1 MTARSA
7 IFYLRNNFCGFVD
20 FRFCY
25 FNSQDFNL
33 SPVLLPFLP
42 KGENNRRYS
51 TMKEFQKG
59 ILDSDKV
66 ITAENVQRMG
76 EVIAL
81 CAIKTVIVRGGKDLH
96 YLYKGLLRDVN
107 RSENDVS
114 RYSDG
119 YEIAQ
124 EAMLFLCQ
132 HMGKRLDDVYVTKT
146 GRKITI
152 KQACFSVA
160 DRYLAKNFV
169 APMLNTTSLN
179 EQIMTEPEIID
190 DEQKNDYTAYDGLIS
205 KMHLTAVEYETL
217 SILMAGFTML
227 QIGKIL
233 NVNRTTIWRR
243 QNSIRKKYM
252 RATNSHQK

>member
-1 MTARSA
+1 
-7 IFYLRNNFCGFVD
+7 
-20 FRFCY
+20 
-25 FNSQDFNL
+25 
-33 SPVLLPFLP
+33 
-42 KGENNRRYS
+42 
-51 TMKEFQKG
+51 MKEFQKG
-59 ILDSDKV
+59 ILDNDRV
-66 ITAENVQRMG
+66 ITENNVQKMG

-96 YLYKGLLRDVN
+96 NLYKGLLHDVN
-107 RSENDVS
+107 RSENDMS

-132 HMGKRLDDVYVTKT
+132 HMGKRLDDVYYTKT
-146 GRKITI
+146 DRKTTI

-169 APMLNTTSLN
+169 SPMLNTTSLN
-179 EQIMTEPEIID
+179 EQIAVESETILEE
-190 DEQKNDYTAYDGLIS
+190 EQKNDYTAFDRLMA
-205 KMHLTAVEYETL
+205 KMKLTAVEQETL

-252 RATNSHQK
+252 AALQ

>member
-1 MTARSA
+1 
-7 IFYLRNNFCGFVD
+7 
-20 FRFCY
+20 
-25 FNSQDFNL
+25 
-33 SPVLLPFLP
+33 
-42 KGENNRRYS
+42 
-51 TMKEFQKG
+51 MKEVNKG
-59 ILDSDKV
+59 ILDNDMV
-66 ITAENVQRMG
+66 ISAENVQCMG

-96 YLYKGLLRDVN
+96 NLYKGLLRDIK
-107 RSENDVS
+107 RSDGDMS

-132 HMGKRLDDVYVTKT
+132 HMGKRLDDVYYTKT

-169 APMLNTTSLN
+169 SHMLNTTSLN
-179 EQIMTEPEIID
+179 EQIATEHETILD
-190 DEQKNDYTAYDGLIS
+190 NEQKNDYTAFDGLMS
-205 KMHLTAVEYETL
+205 KMKLTAVEYETL

-227 QIGKIL
+227 QMGKIL

-243 QNSIRKKYM
+243 QNSIRKKYLL
-252 RATNSHQK
+252 ATSF

>member
-1 MTARSA
+1 
-7 IFYLRNNFCGFVD
+7 
-20 FRFCY
+20 
-25 FNSQDFNL
+25 
-33 SPVLLPFLP
+33 
-42 KGENNRRYS
+42 
-51 TMKEFQKG
+51 MKEFQKG
-59 ILDSDKV
+59 ILDNDKV
-66 ITAENVQRMG
+66 ITEENIQRMG

-96 YLYKGLLRDVN
+96 NLYKGLLRDIN
-107 RSENDVS
+107 RVGDDIS

-132 HMGKRLDDVYVTKT
+132 HMGKRLDDAYHTKT

-160 DRYLAKNFV
+160 DRYLAKNYV
-169 APMLNTTSLN
+169 APMLNTISLK
-179 EQIMTEPEIID
+179 EQITTEPETILD
-190 DEQKNDYTAYDGLIS
+190 EEQKNDYTAFDGLIS
-205 KMHLTAVEYETL
+205 KMKMTAVEHETL

-243 QNSIRKKYM
+243 RMSIQRKYALAANSL
-252 RATNSHQK
+252 

>member
-1 MTARSA
+1 
-7 IFYLRNNFCGFVD
+7 
-20 FRFCY
+20 
-25 FNSQDFNL
+25 
-33 SPVLLPFLP
+33 
-42 KGENNRRYS
+42 
-51 TMKEFQKG
+51 MKEFQKG
-59 ILDSDKV
+59 ILDNDRV
-66 ITAENVQRMG
+66 ITENNVQRMG

-96 YLYKGLLRDVN
+96 NLYKGLLHDVN
-107 RSENDVS
+107 RSNDEMS
-114 RYSDG
+114 RFSDG

-132 HMGKRLDDVYVTKT
+132 HMDKRLDDVYVTKT

-160 DRYLAKNFV
+160 DRYLAKNFIS
-169 APMLNTTSLN
+169 PILNTISLN
-179 EQIMTEPEIID
+179 ERITTEPETIPD
-190 DEQKNDYTAYDGLIS
+190 DEQKNDYTVFDGLVA
-205 KMHLTAVEYETL
+205 KMKLTAVEHETL

-243 QNSIRKKYM
+243 QNSIKQKYIS
-252 RATNSHQK
+252 AFC

>member
-1 MTARSA
+1 
-7 IFYLRNNFCGFVD
+7 
-20 FRFCY
+20 
-25 FNSQDFNL
+25 
-33 SPVLLPFLP
+33 
-42 KGENNRRYS
+42 
-51 TMKEFQKG
+51 MKEFQKG
-59 ILDSDKV
+59 VLDNDRV
-66 ITAENVQRMG
+66 ISAENVQRMG

-96 YLYKGLLRDVN
+96 NLYKGLLRDIN
-107 RSENDVS
+107 RADDDIS

-132 HMGKRLDDVYVTKT
+132 HLGKRLNDVYYTKT

-160 DRYLAKNFV
+160 DRYLAKNYV
-169 APMLNTTSLN
+169 TPMLNTTSLD
-179 EQIMTEPEIID
+179 ERITAEPETILD
-190 DEQKNDYTAYDGLIS
+190 DEQKNDYTAFDGLVA
-205 KMHLTAVEYETL
+205 KMKLTAVEYETL

-252 RATNSHQK
+252 AALK

>member
-1 MTARSA
+1 
-7 IFYLRNNFCGFVD
+7 
-20 FRFCY
+20 
-25 FNSQDFNL
+25 
-33 SPVLLPFLP
+33 
-42 KGENNRRYS
+42 
-51 TMKEFQKG
+51 MKEFQKG
-59 ILDSDKV
+59 ILDNDKV

-96 YLYKGLLRDVN
+96 NLYKGLLRDIN
-107 RSENDVS
+107 RADDDMSC
-114 RYSDG
+114 YSDG
-119 YEIAQ
+119 YDIAQ

-132 HMGKRLDDVYVTKT
+132 HMGKRLDEVYVTKT

-160 DRYLAKNFV
+160 DRYLSKNYV

-179 EQIMTEPEIID
+179 EQIMTEPETILEE
-190 DEQKNDYTAYDGLIS
+190 EQKNDYVAFDGLVA
-205 KMHLTAVEYETL
+205 KMKLTAVEHETL

-227 QIGKIL
+227 QIGRIL

-243 QNSIRKKYM
+243 QNSIRKKYLHV
-252 RATNSHQK
+252 TNPF

>member
-1 MTARSA
+1 
-7 IFYLRNNFCGFVD
+7 
-20 FRFCY
+20 
-25 FNSQDFNL
+25 
-33 SPVLLPFLP
+33 
-42 KGENNRRYS
+42 
-51 TMKEFQKG
+51 MKEVNKG
-59 ILDSDKV
+59 ILDNDMV
-66 ITAENVQRMG
+66 ISAENVQCMG

-96 YLYKGLLRDVN
+96 NLYKGLLRDIK
-107 RSENDVS
+107 RSDGDMS

-132 HMGKRLDDVYVTKT
+132 HMGKRLNDVYYTKT

-169 APMLNTTSLN
+169 SHMLNTTSLN
-179 EQIMTEPEIID
+179 EQIATEHETILD
-190 DEQKNDYTAYDGLIS
+190 NEQKNDYTAFDGLMS
-205 KMHLTAVEYETL
+205 KMKLTVVEYETL

-243 QNSIRKKYM
+243 QNSIRKKYLL
-252 RATNSHQK
+252 ATSF

>member
-1 MTARSA
+1 
-7 IFYLRNNFCGFVD
+7 
-20 FRFCY
+20 
-25 FNSQDFNL
+25 
-33 SPVLLPFLP
+33 
-42 KGENNRRYS
+42 
-51 TMKEFQKG
+51 MKKFQKG
-59 ILDSDKV
+59 ILDNDRV

-96 YLYKGLLRDVN
+96 NLYKGLLRDVN
-107 RSENDVS
+107 RSNDDIS
-114 RYSDG
+114 HYSDG
-119 YEIAQ
+119 YEIVQ

-132 HMGKRLDDVYVTKT
+132 HMGKRLDDVYITKT
-146 GRKITI
+146 GRRITV

-160 DRYLAKNFV
+160 DRYLAKNYI
-169 APMLNTTSLN
+169 APMLNTISLK
-179 EQIMTEPEIID
+179 EQISTEYDSTLD
-190 DEQKNDYTAYDGLIS
+190 DEQKNDYTAFDGLIS
-205 KMHLTAVEYETL
+205 KMHLTVVEYETL

-252 RATNSHQK
+252 ATLEQLTTIYSYNRS

>member
-1 MTARSA
+1 
-7 IFYLRNNFCGFVD
+7 
-20 FRFCY
+20 
-25 FNSQDFNL
+25 
-33 SPVLLPFLP
+33 
-42 KGENNRRYS
+42 
-51 TMKEFQKG
+51 MKEFQKG
-59 ILDSDKV
+59 ILDGDRV
-66 ITAENVQRMG
+66 ISAENVQCMG

-96 YLYKGLLRDVN
+96 NLYKGLLRDIN
-107 RSENDVS
+107 CSNNDMG

-132 HMGKRLDDVYVTKT
+132 HIGKRLDDVYITKT

-152 KQACFSVA
+152 KQAGFSVA

-169 APMLNTTSLN
+169 SHMLNTTSLN
-179 EQIMTEPEIID
+179 EQIMTEPETILD
-190 DEQKNDYTAYDGLIS
+190 YEQKNDYTAVDEVIS
-205 KMHLTAVEYETL
+205 KMKLTAVEYETL

-243 QNSIRKKYM
+243 RMSIQRKYAF
-252 RATNSHQK
+252 ATNSL